1 MAYENA
7 DAADMRRYLNS
18 RQERQLLGQSD
29 FHQEH
34 SSPAAKKRA
43 LATETSASLERHF
56 ARIEIQ
62 STQNLRSENVS
73 FHPASERK
81 GENAALTSRKSN
93 KSESQSAI
101 SNHIPRITENS
112 KKEINEFQVPGHF
125 ESSEDDDSDLDDEAD
140 KISFHKEEVLFILA
154 KEPLDI
160 ALLLVHL
167 RCLVETYEVLDDP
180 KVLVLLSGLYLLG
193 TTPSGANMEE
203 TGKCLGVLSTF
214 KHSNILTPS
223 EVNQKFERTQG
234 TQCTLIYLIRAMAHF
249 RFKNYPAAYKDSRRA
264 INLSKKLEMSTS
276 EWWDPRETYT
286 QCAYEIAA
294 ASSKLMGDD
303 GNMLYYRSLCKEKE
317 SRIYLHISIE
327 YESLELPT
335 VSELGRDI
343 PRIANTA
350 QIGEDSGPSNRVSV
364 PEPTQG
370 LPSHIRQQTAN
381 QSLNIRTADQSL
393 SIPLDGESTRKEAI
407 NTTQTSDLNPSAQI
421 QGASHGG
428 GSAAQVSEGP
438 EVYSLPIPSS
448 QLPNSAITERRSL
461 ETNNKPEGLLQSEEK
476 LDLSVIIPP
485 SLPNNFRMSWC
496 SPIPA
501 HKSQA
506 AVTHKDKMNCQ
517 IFTSFN
523 TNISLR
529 TRVAS
534 VWLDL
539 VNDFDASQI
548 SDALRL
554 TFQSYEDI
562 IWALDYC
569 IKNNQLEI
577 ASSIL
582 TKGYHYHRG
591 EWLQVGYDYQLNCL
605 PWVHTNDRK
614 VTSLWHFLPALLVSE
629 PGIEDSYISECVSLL
644 SMILGFPLSKSTF
657 ESKTNLLQETL
668 IISLAVG
675 NTTMASAIAR
685 HATHLLTAEPL
696 RPFPLLSGKHGYL
709 MSPLPLSVLLESKR
723 GYKTKGSFLSLVKRS
738 FWESTELNCKI
749 YGLNL
754 FHTAARHTTFSSS
767 PLLYLLRNHN
777 CRNCFTKIIKDDTAG
792 VYVTAFD
799 IVLSRAVTLRSFGQ
813 QQYGILAEI
822 ANLFYQFGA
831 AYINDFALRKEDL
844 EILDST
850 GFPSL
855 FSVKRI
861 PNPNAWDEFEWGN
874 A

>member
-62 STQNLRSENVS
+62 STQNPRSENAS
-73 FHPASERK
+73 FHPASE
-81 GENAALTSRKSN
+81 GQAENTALTSRKSN
-93 KSESQSAI
+93 KSESQPAI
-101 SNHIPRITENS
+101 SNRIPRTTENL
-112 KKEINEFQVPGHF
+112 KNENNESQVPGHF

-140 KISFHKEEVLFILA
+140 KISFHKEEVRIILD

-167 RCLVETYEVLDDP
+167 RCLVETYKVLDDP
-180 KVLVLLSGLYLLG
+180 TVLVLLSGLYLLG

-203 TGKCLGVLSTF
+203 TGKCLDILSTF

-223 EVNQKFERTQG
+223 EVNQELERTQG
-234 TQCTLIYLIRAMAHF
+234 TQCTLAYLIRAMAYF
-249 RFKNYPAAYKDSRRA
+249 RLKNYPAAYKDSRRA
-264 INLSKKLEMSTS
+264 INLSKKLDMSIS
-276 EWWDPRETYT
+276 KWWGPWKMYN

-294 ASSKLMGDD
+294 ASSKLMGND

-317 SRIYLHISIE
+317 SRICLHVSID

-343 PRIANTA
+343 PRIANAT

-370 LPSHIRQQTAN
+370 LPSHIRKRA
-381 QSLNIRTADQSL
+381 ADQS
-393 SIPLDGESTRKEAI
+393 SNIPRDGESTRKDAI
-407 NTTQTSDLNPSAQI
+407 NTSQTSDLNTSAQI
-421 QGASHGG
+421 QGASHGES
-428 GSAAQVSEGP
+428 SAAQVSEGP
-438 EVYSLPIPSS
+438 EVYRLPTPSS
-448 QLPNSAITERRSL
+448 QLLDSAITERGNL
-461 ETNNKPEGLLQSEEK
+461 ETNNRPEGLPRSEEE

-506 AVTHKDKMNCQ
+506 AIAHKDTMNCQ
-517 IFTSFN
+517 IFTTFN
-523 TNISLR
+523 LNTSLG

-539 VNDFDASQI
+539 VNEFDASHI
-548 SDALRL
+548 PDALKL

-562 IWALDYC
+562 IWVLDYC

-614 VTSLWHFLPALLVSE
+614 VASVWHFLPALLASE

-644 SMILGFPLSKSTF
+644 SLVLGFPLSKSTF
-657 ESKTNLLQETL
+657 ESKANLLQETL
-668 IISLAVG
+668 TISLAVG

-685 HATHLLTAEPL
+685 HATHLLTAQPL
-696 RPFPLLSGKHGYL
+696 RTLPILSGKHGYL
-709 MSPLPLSVLLESKR
+709 MSPLPLSVILESKR

-754 FHTAARHTTFSSS
+754 FHTAARHTTFLTS

-777 CRNCFTKIIKDDTAG
+777 CRSCFTKIIEDDTPG
-792 VYVTAFD
+792 IYVTAFD

-861 PNPNAWDEFEWGN
+861 PNSIGKSSWAEWENA
-874 A
+874 

>member
-7 DAADMRRYLNS
+7 DAADMRQYLNS

-62 STQNLRSENVS
+62 STQNLRSENAS
-73 FHPASERK
+73 SHPASEIQA
-81 GENAALTSRKSN
+81 ENATSTCRKSN

-101 SNHIPRITENS
+101 SNRIPRITENS
-112 KKEINEFQVPGHF
+112 KKENNEFQVPGHF

-140 KISFHKEEVLFILA
+140 KISFHKEEVLLILA
-154 KEPLDI
+154 QEPLDI

-167 RCLVETYEVLDDP
+167 RCLVETYKVLDDP
-180 KVLVLLSGLYLLG
+180 RVLVLLSGLYLLG

-203 TGKCLGVLSTF
+203 TGRCLDILSTF

-223 EVNQKFERTQG
+223 EINQKFEQAQG
-234 TQCTLIYLIRAMAHF
+234 AQCTLVYLIRAMAYF
-249 RFKNYPAAYKDSRRA
+249 RLKNYPAAYKDSRRA
-264 INLSKKLEMSTS
+264 INLSKKLEISKS
-276 EWWDPRETYT
+276 GWLDPREMYT
-286 QCAYEIAA
+286 QCACEIAA

-303 GNMLYYRSLCKEKE
+303 GNMLYYRSLCKEEE
-317 SRIYLHISIE
+317 SRIYLYISVE
-327 YESLELPT
+327 FESIELPT
-335 VSELGRDI
+335 ISELGREI
-343 PRIANTA
+343 PRNANVV
-350 QIGEDSGPSNRVSV
+350 QVGEDSSPSNRVSV

-370 LPSHIRQQTAN
+370 LPSYIRKQ
-381 QSLNIRTADQSL
+381 TADQS
-393 SIPLDGESTRKEAI
+393 SNIPLDGESTRKDAI
-407 NTTQTSDLNPSAQI
+407 NTSQTSGPNPSAQI
-421 QGASHGG
+421 QGASHEGS
-428 GSAAQVSEGP
+428 SAAQVSEGP
-438 EVYSLPIPSS
+438 EVYRLPTPSS
-448 QLPNSAITERRSL
+448 RLLDSAITERGNL
-461 ETNNKPEGLLQSEEK
+461 ETNNRPEGLPQSEEE
-476 LDLSVIIPP
+476 LDLSIIIPP

-501 HKSQA
+501 HKSQVA
-506 AVTHKDKMNCQ
+506 ITHKDKMNCQ
-517 IFTSFN
+517 ILTTFN
-523 TNISLR
+523 SNMGLG

-539 VNDFDASQI
+539 VNDFNASRI
-548 SDALRL
+548 SDALKL
-554 TFQSYEDI
+554 TFHSYEDI
-562 IWALDYC
+562 IGVLDYC

-582 TKGYHYHRG
+582 TK
-591 EWLQVGYDYQLNCL
+591 V
-605 PWVHTNDRK
+605 
-614 VTSLWHFLPALLVSE
+614 
-629 PGIEDSYISECVSLL
+629 
-644 SMILGFPLSKSTF
+644 LGFPLSKSTF
-657 ESKTNLLQETL
+657 ESKANLLQETL
-668 IISLAVG
+668 TISLAVG

-685 HATHLLTAEPL
+685 HATHLLTAQPL
-696 RPFPLLSGKHGYL
+696 RPLPILAGKHGYFI
-709 MSPLPLSVLLESKR
+709 SPLTLS
-723 GYKTKGSFLSLVKRS
+723 
-738 FWESTELNCKI
+738 
-749 YGLNL
+749 
-754 FHTAARHTTFSSS
+754 
-767 PLLYLLRNHN
+767 
-777 CRNCFTKIIKDDTAG
+777 IIEDDTPG

-813 QQYGILAEI
+813 QQYGILAEV

-855 FSVKRI
+855 FSVKRM
-861 PNPNAWDEFEWGN
+861 PNPNGKSSWAEWEN

>member
-62 STQNLRSENVS
+62 STQNPRSENAS
-73 FHPASERK
+73 FHPASERQA
-81 GENAALTSRKSN
+81 ENAALTSRKSN
-93 KSESQSAI
+93 KSESQPAI
-101 SNHIPRITENS
+101 SNRIPRTTENS
-112 KKEINEFQVPGHF
+112 KNENNESQVPGHF

-140 KISFHKEEVLFILA
+140 KISFHKEEVRFILD

-167 RCLVETYEVLDDP
+167 RCLVETYKVLDDP
-180 KVLVLLSGLYLLG
+180 RVLVLLSGLYLLG

-203 TGKCLGVLSTF
+203 TGKCLDILSTF

-223 EVNQKFERTQG
+223 EVNQELERTQG
-234 TQCTLIYLIRAMAHF
+234 TQCTLAYLIRAMAYF
-249 RFKNYPAAYKDSRRA
+249 RLKNYPAAYKDSRRA
-264 INLSKKLEMSTS
+264 INLSKKLDMSIS
-276 EWWDPRETYT
+276 KWWGPWKMYN

-294 ASSKLMGDD
+294 ASSKLMGND

-317 SRIYLHISIE
+317 SRICLHVSID

-343 PRIANTA
+343 PRIANAA

-370 LPSHIRQQTAN
+370 LPSHIRKRA
-381 QSLNIRTADQSL
+381 ADQS
-393 SIPLDGESTRKEAI
+393 SNIPLDGESTRKDAI
-407 NTTQTSDLNPSAQI
+407 NTSQTSDLNTSAQI
-421 QGASHGG
+421 QGASHGES
-428 GSAAQVSEGP
+428 SAAQVSEGP
-438 EVYSLPIPSS
+438 EVYRLPTPSS
-448 QLPNSAITERRSL
+448 QLLDSAITERGNL
-461 ETNNKPEGLLQSEEK
+461 ETNNRPEGLPRSEEE

-485 SLPNNFRMSWC
+485 SLPNFRMSWC

-506 AVTHKDKMNCQ
+506 AIAHKDTMNCQ
-517 IFTSFN
+517 IFTTFN
-523 TNISLR
+523 LNTSLG

-539 VNDFDASQI
+539 VNDFDASHI
-548 SDALRL
+548 PDALKL

-562 IWALDYC
+562 IWVLDYC

-577 ASSIL
+577 ALSIL
-582 TKGYHYHRG
+582 TK
-591 EWLQVGYDYQLNCL
+591 
-605 PWVHTNDRK
+605 
-614 VTSLWHFLPALLVSE
+614 
-629 PGIEDSYISECVSLL
+629 
-644 SMILGFPLSKSTF
+644 
-657 ESKTNLLQETL
+657 
-668 IISLAVG
+668 
-675 NTTMASAIAR
+675 
-685 HATHLLTAEPL
+685 
-696 RPFPLLSGKHGYL
+696 
-709 MSPLPLSVLLESKR
+709 
-723 GYKTKGSFLSLVKRS
+723 
-738 FWESTELNCKI
+738 
-749 YGLNL
+749 
-754 FHTAARHTTFSSS
+754 AARHTTFLTS

-777 CRNCFTKIIKDDTAG
+777 CRSCFTKIIEDDTPG
-792 VYVTAFD
+792 IYVTAFD

-861 PNPNAWDEFEWGN
+861 PNSIGKSSWAEWENA
-874 A
+874 

>member
-7 DAADMRRYLNS
+7 DAADMRQYLNS

-62 STQNLRSENVS
+62 STQNPRSENAS
-73 FHPASERK
+73 SHPASEIQA
-81 GENAALTSRKSN
+81 ENATSTSRKSN

-101 SNHIPRITENS
+101 SNRIPRITENS
-112 KKEINEFQVPGHF
+112 KKENNEFQVPGHF

-140 KISFHKEEVLFILA
+140 KISFHKEEVLLILA
-154 KEPLDI
+154 QEPLDI

-167 RCLVETYEVLDDP
+167 RCLVETYKVLDDP
-180 KVLVLLSGLYLLG
+180 RVLVLLSGLYLLG

-203 TGKCLGVLSTF
+203 TGRCLDILSTF

-223 EVNQKFERTQG
+223 EINQKFEQAQG
-234 TQCTLIYLIRAMAHF
+234 AQCTLVYLIRAMAYF
-249 RFKNYPAAYKDSRRA
+249 RLKNYPAAYKDSRRA
-264 INLSKKLEMSTS
+264 INLSKKLEISKS
-276 EWWDPRETYT
+276 GWLDPREMYT
-286 QCAYEIAA
+286 QCACEIAA

-303 GNMLYYRSLCKEKE
+303 GNMLYYRSLCKEEE
-317 SRIYLHISIE
+317 SRIYLYISVE
-327 YESLELPT
+327 FESIELPT
-335 VSELGRDI
+335 ISELGREI
-343 PRIANTA
+343 PRNANVV
-350 QIGEDSGPSNRVSV
+350 QVGEDSSPSNRVSV

-370 LPSHIRQQTAN
+370 LPSYIRKQ
-381 QSLNIRTADQSL
+381 TADQS
-393 SIPLDGESTRKEAI
+393 SNIPLDGESTRKDAI
-407 NTTQTSDLNPSAQI
+407 NTSQTSGPNPSAQI
-421 QGASHGG
+421 QGASHAGS
-428 GSAAQVSEGP
+428 SAAQVSEGP
-438 EVYSLPIPSS
+438 EVYRLPTPSS
-448 QLPNSAITERRSL
+448 RLLDSAITERGNL
-461 ETNNKPEGLLQSEEK
+461 ETNNRPEGLPQSEEE
-476 LDLSVIIPP
+476 LDLSIIIPP

-501 HKSQA
+501 HKSQVA
-506 AVTHKDKMNCQ
+506 ITHKDKMNCQ
-517 IFTSFN
+517 ILTTFN
-523 TNISLR
+523 SNMGLG

-539 VNDFDASQI
+539 VNDFNASRI
-548 SDALRL
+548 SDALKL
-554 TFQSYEDI
+554 TFHSYEDI
-562 IWALDYC
+562 IGVLDYC

-591 EWLQVGYDYQLNCL
+591 EWLQVGYNYQLNCL

-644 SMILGFPLSKSTF
+644 SLVLGFPLSKSTF
-657 ESKTNLLQETL
+657 ESKANLLQETL
-668 IISLAVG
+668 TISLAVG

-685 HATHLLTAEPL
+685 HATHLLTAQPL
-696 RPFPLLSGKHGYL
+696 RPLPILAGKHGYFI
-709 MSPLPLSVLLESKR
+709 SPLTLSVIMESKR

-738 FWESTELNCKI
+738 FWESTELDCKI

-754 FHTAARHTTFSSS
+754 FHTAARHTTFSTS

-777 CRNCFTKIIKDDTAG
+777 CRNCFAKIIEDDTPG

-813 QQYGILAEI
+813 QQYGILAEV

-855 FSVKRI
+855 FSVKRM
-861 PNPNAWDEFEWGN
+861 PNPNGKSSWAEWEN

>member
-7 DAADMRRYLNS
+7 DAADMRQYLNS

-62 STQNLRSENVS
+62 STQNPRSENAS
-73 FHPASERK
+73 SHPASERQA
-81 GENAALTSRKSN
+81 ENATSTSRKSN

-101 SNHIPRITENS
+101 SNRIPRITENS
-112 KKEINEFQVPGHF
+112 KKENNKFQVPGHF

-160 ALLLVHL
+160 ALLLIHL
-167 RCLVETYEVLDDP
+167 RCLVETYKVLDDP
-180 KVLVLLSGLYLLG
+180 RVLVLLSGLYLLG

-203 TGKCLGVLSTF
+203 TGKCLDILSTF

-223 EVNQKFERTQG
+223 EINQKFEQAQG
-234 TQCTLIYLIRAMAHF
+234 AQCTLVYLIRAMAYF
-249 RFKNYPAAYKDSRRA
+249 RLKNYPAAYKDSRRA
-264 INLSKKLEMSTS
+264 INLSKKLEISKS
-276 EWWDPRETYT
+276 GWWDPREMYT

-294 ASSKLMGDD
+294 ASSKLMGND
-303 GNMLYYRSLCKEKE
+303 GNMLYYRSLCKEEE
-317 SRIYLHISIE
+317 SRVYLYISVE
-327 YESLELPT
+327 FESIELPT
-335 VSELGRDI
+335 ISELGREI
-343 PRIANTA
+343 PRNANVV
-350 QIGEDSGPSNRVSV
+350 QVGEDSGPSNRVSV

-370 LPSHIRQQTAN
+370 LPSYIRKQ
-381 QSLNIRTADQSL
+381 TADQS
-393 SIPLDGESTRKEAI
+393 SNIPLDGESTRKDAI
-407 NTTQTSDLNPSAQI
+407 NTSQTSDPNPPAQI

-428 GSAAQVSEGP
+428 SSAAQVSEGP
-438 EVYSLPIPSS
+438 EVYRLPTLSS
-448 QLPNSAITERRSL
+448 QLLDTAITERGNL
-461 ETNNKPEGLLQSEEK
+461 ETNNRPEGLPQSEEE

-501 HKSQA
+501 HKSQVA
-506 AVTHKDKMNCQ
+506 ITHKDKMNCQ
-517 IFTSFN
+517 IFTTFN
-523 TNISLR
+523 SNISLG

-539 VNDFDASQI
+539 VNDFDASHI
-548 SDALRL
+548 SDALKL
-554 TFQSYEDI
+554 TFHSYEDI
-562 IWALDYC
+562 IGVLDYC

-644 SMILGFPLSKSTF
+644 SLVLGFPLSKSTF
-657 ESKTNLLQETL
+657 ESKANLLQETL
-668 IISLAVG
+668 TISLAVG

-685 HATHLLTAEPL
+685 HATHLLTAQPL
-696 RPFPLLSGKHGYL
+696 RPLPILAGKHGYL
-709 MSPLPLSVLLESKR
+709 MSPLPLSVILESKR

-754 FHTAARHTTFSSS
+754 FHTAARHTTFSTS

-777 CRNCFTKIIKDDTAG
+777 CRNCFVKIIEDDTPG

-813 QQYGILAEI
+813 QQYGILAEV

-855 FSVKRI
+855 FSVKRM
-861 PNPNAWDEFEWGN
+861 PNPNGKSSWAEWEN